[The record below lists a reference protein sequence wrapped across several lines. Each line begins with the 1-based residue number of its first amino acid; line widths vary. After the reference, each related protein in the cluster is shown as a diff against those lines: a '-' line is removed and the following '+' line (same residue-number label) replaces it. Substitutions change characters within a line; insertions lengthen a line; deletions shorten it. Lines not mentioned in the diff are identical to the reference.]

1 MEIPNE
7 VRQFY
12 ETAKEFCRWS
22 EEGPF
27 EDEDEAYTALRLVS
41 SIYHQALTLPGVNC
55 EDDEL
60 SGEGITKLDSKHIHR
75 RFGSLPFQYYF
86 EVFHP
91 VTKKPEEPV
100 TGDIADDL
108 MDIYI
113 DLKEGML
120 VVRKRQT
127 NQCCMAMEF
136 YIWGSLGPS
145 RHERTEGTAL
155 LSNRCSIKPVQYR

>member
-120 VVRKRQT
+120 LYEKDKPTNAVWQWSFTFGVHWGRHATSVLRALHCYQT
-127 NQCCMAMEF
+127 DA
-136 YIWGSLGPS
+136 
-145 RHERTEGTAL
+145 A
-155 LSNRCSIKPVQYR
+155 